1 MSHFTKLRTKI
12 TDKVFLKKAIS
23 DMELEYQEGKLK
35 AKGWLWK
42 REKADLIIP
51 TKSGYDI
58 GFRFNGETYDIVAD
72 WDSIKDVDQ
81 ETFVNTL
88 SQRYAYNV
96 VKETL
101 AQQGFLLTEEQVKN
115 GNINLTLSREQ

>member
-1 MSHFTKLRTKI
+1 MSHFTKIKSKI
-12 TDKVFLKKAIS
+12 ADKMFLKKAIS

-42 REKADLIIP
+42 KEKADIIIP

-58 GFRFNGETYDIVAD
+58 GFRFNGQTYDVVAD

-81 ETFVNTL
+81 TTFMNTL
-88 SQRYAYNV
+88 NQRYAYNV
-96 VKETL
+96 VKDTL
-101 AQQGFLLTEEQVKN
+101 AQQGFLLTNEESKA
-115 GNINLTLSREQ
+115 GAINMTLSRTL

>member
-1 MSHFTKLRTKI
+1 MSHFTKIKSKI

-42 REKADLIIP
+42 KEKADIVIP

-58 GFRFNGETYDIVAD
+58 GFRFNGETYDVVAD
-72 WDSIKDVDQ
+72 WDSIKDVNQ
-81 ETFVNTL
+81 TSFMNTL
-88 SQRYAYNV
+88 NQRYAYNV
-96 VKETL
+96 VKDTL
-101 AQQGFLLTEEQVKN
+101 AQQGFLLTDEENKA
-115 GNINLTLSREQ
+115 GTINLTLSREL

>member
-23 DMELEYQEGKLK
+23 DMELEYEEGKLK

-81 ETFVNTL
+81 QTFVDTL

>member
-1 MSHFTKLRTKI
+1 MSHFTKLKTKI

-23 DMELEYQEGKLK
+23 DMELEYVEGKLK
-35 AKGWLWK
+35 ARGWLWK
-42 REKADLIIP
+42 REKADIIIP
-51 TKSGYDI
+51 TRSGYDI

-88 SQRYAYNV
+88 NQRYAYNV
-96 VKETL
+96 VRETL
-101 AQQGFLLTEEQVKN
+101 AQQGFLLTEEQNKD
-115 GNINLTLSREQ
+115 GTINLTMSREE

>member
-1 MSHFTKLRTKI
+1 MSHFTKIKSKI
-12 TDKVFLKKAIS
+12 ADKIFLKKAIS

-42 REKADLIIP
+42 KEKADLIIP

-58 GFRFNGETYDIVAD
+58 GFRFNGETFDVVAD

-81 ETFVNTL
+81 TTFMNTL
-88 SQRYAYNV
+88 NQRYAYNV
-96 VKETL
+96 VRDTL
-101 AQQGFLLTEEQVKN
+101 AQQGFLLTNEEN
-115 GNINLTLSREQ
+115 EAGTINMTLSREV

>member
-23 DMELEYQEGKLK
+23 DMELEYEEGKLK